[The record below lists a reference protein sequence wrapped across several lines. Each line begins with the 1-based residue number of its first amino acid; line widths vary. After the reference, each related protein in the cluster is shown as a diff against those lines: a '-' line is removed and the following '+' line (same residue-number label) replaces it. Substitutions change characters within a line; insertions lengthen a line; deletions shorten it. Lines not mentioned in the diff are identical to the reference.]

1 MNNSLE
7 IISSLLKNFLPALK
21 TQTLFNARIATKM
34 MKFHNCVMKN
44 AFKNYIN
51 DITQY
56 SNLSFVLIHDTHL
69 VNNGMC
75 QFLVRMNML
84 PSFLILLVILININI
99 FMK

>member
-1 MNNSLE
+1 ME
-7 IISSLLKNFLPALK
+7 IISNLLKNFLPALK
-21 TQTLFNARIATKM
+21 TQTVFNARIATKM

-56 SNLSFVLIHDTHL
+56 EKLSFVLIHDTHL

-75 QFLVRMNML
+75 QFLIKMNML
-84 PSFLILLVILININI
+84 PSFLILLVY
-99 FMK
+99 